1 MIVLIVKLKK
11 KETNHLE
18 VQMIEN
24 STALL
29 TQILAKSEKL
39 NPSK

>member
-11 KETNHLE
+11 KNHLE

-29 TQILAKSEKL
+29 TQILAK
-39 NPSK
+39 

>member
-11 KETNHLE
+11 KNHLE

-24 STALL
+24 IALL

-39 NPSK
+39 YPSE